1 MPAKDG
7 VQARY
12 TYYQTRDHKYILFC
26 PEEKQ
31 FWLRF
36 CDAISRPDL
45 AARHDDSVVTDF
57 GNDLDLLDELQK
69 VFHTRTQVEW
79 VELFRDRHVPGA
91 PALALEELSSDPHVT
106 ARAMLLTE
114 THPVAGSF
122 TTLGNPIQV
131 QGCDMQMRI
140 PAPALGEHTEMVLA
154 ELGYD
159 RAQRAALREA
169 GVVGSGPENL
179 SR

>member
-1 MPAKDG
+1 
-7 VQARY
+7 
-12 TYYQTRDHKYILFC
+12 
-26 PEEKQ
+26 
-31 FWLRF
+31 
-36 CDAISRPDL
+36 
-45 AARHDDSVVTDF
+45 
-57 GNDLDLLDELQK
+57 
-69 VFHTRTQVEW
+69 
-79 VELFRDRHVPGA
+79 
-91 PALALEELSSDPHVT
+91 LEELSSDPHVT

-169 GVVGSGPENL
+169 GVVGSGPENV